1 MNTRNIIIGVLVIGG
16 AYWYWK
22 NYMSKG
28 NSNSVAQ
35 TNPISKPQKELAP
48 KPQTS
53 VPNVQPS
60 VASTEV
66 VNSNIKNLQIS
77 SRHCHFLANKACQYI
92 DTFLKK
98 VSMYRTCTFKH
109 MTFYCRTNQCLEI
122 VT

>member
-60 VASTEV
+60 DAPTQV
-66 VNSNIKNLQIS
+66 VNSNIKN
-77 SRHCHFLANKACQYI
+77 FLDFDGEFEMSKN
-92 DTFLKK
+92 
-98 VSMYRTCTFKH
+98 
-109 MTFYCRTNQCLEI
+109 
-122 VT
+122 